1 MFRVMWDNFD
11 EAFDIFDNTTAQ
23 IARVDDYDDYEGTF
37 TLHELGMI
45 TGDLQPYSS
54 ALLERDYGFKKE
66 CQKRFFCR
74 KHESIAEGVRFII
87 GNQNYEAVS
96 VIEWEGRMCVMLKE
110 VSR

>member
-1 MFRVMWDNFD
+1 MFQVMWDNFN

-23 IARVDDYDDYEGTF
+23 IARVSNYDDYEGTF
-37 TLHELGMI
+37 TLEELGEV

-54 ALLERDYGFKKE
+54 ALLERDYGLKKE

-74 KHESIAEGVRFII
+74 KNESIAEGVRFIV

-96 VIEWEGRMCVMLKE
+96 VIEWDGRMCVMLKE
-110 VSR
+110 VSE